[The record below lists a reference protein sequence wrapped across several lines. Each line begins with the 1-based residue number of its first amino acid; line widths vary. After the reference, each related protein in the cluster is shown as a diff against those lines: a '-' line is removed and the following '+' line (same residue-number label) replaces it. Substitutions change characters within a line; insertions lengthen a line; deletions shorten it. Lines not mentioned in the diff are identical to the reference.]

1 MSRRRLLALA
11 IAAGVGATAVA
22 CSSSDGRELPPPR
35 VPQTTT
41 SSLPG
46 VQPPVGS
53 VDVFSLSS
61 PAFVEGSE
69 IPARFTCEGES
80 LSPALEWTGTPL
92 DASSLAIVVR
102 DLNAGG
108 FVHWT
113 VTGIDPF
120 VQAIGE
126 DGLPE
131 DAVEGENG
139 TGTSGWVAPC
149 PPAGS
154 GVHTYQF
161 SLLALVDPVVLP
173 LDTPAEQ
180 VAAALEEAAIERAVL
195 NGTVTAG

>member
-1 MSRRRLLALA
+1 
-11 IAAGVGATAVA
+11 
-22 CSSSDGRELPPPR
+22 
-35 VPQTTT
+35 
-41 SSLPG
+41 
-46 VQPPVGS
+46 VQPPGGS

-61 PAFVEGSE
+61 PGFVEGGE

-108 FVHWT
+108 FVHWA
-113 VTGIDPF
+113 VSGIDPF
-120 VQAIGE
+120 VQAVGE

-139 TGTSGWVAPC
+139 TGTTGWVAPC

-161 SLLALVDPVVLP
+161 ALLALVDPVVLP

-180 VAAALEEAAIERAVL
+180 VAAALEGAAIERAVL
-195 NGTVTAG
+195 NGTVAAG